1 MISEA
6 DCWTKMGCTPIGP
19 PSRSM
24 YMLIELGRLRVLAH
38 HLAWGAGKPVGCSYV
53 AHAIRTLSINHDIW
67 AQALKTGVF
76 GLKSF

>member
-1 MISEA
+1 MI
-6 DCWTKMGCTPIGP
+6 
-19 PSRSM
+19 
-24 YMLIELGRLRVLAH
+24 IELGRLWVLAH

-53 AHAIRTLSINHDIW
+53 AHAIRTFSINHDIW